1 MGIKIFIDQGHN
13 PGTIN
18 AGSSGFGLEEA
29 EVTYEVGMLLA
40 DLLRMNPAFEV
51 RTSRNDP
58 KEVLGYDQAS
68 SLRTRVAMAN
78 TWPADYFISI
88 HCNWNMNPNINGTE
102 VYIYRYGSQANW
114 LAQDVLNGIVE
125 EVQTKDNLVRQNSS
139 LYVLRRTT
147 MPAILVELAYL
158 SNEQDAMKLKQ
169 NPQGFATG
177 IYNGIL
183 TYFGMN

>member
-18 AGSSGFGLEEA
+18 AGSSGNGLEEQA
-29 EVTYEVGMLLA
+29 VNYEVGMMLA
-40 DLLRMNPAFEV
+40 QLLRTNPNFRV
-51 RTSRNDP
+51 MTSRNDP
-58 KEVLGYDQAS
+58 EEVLGYDQAS

-78 TWPADYFISI
+78 EWPADYFISI

-102 VYIYRYGSQANW
+102 VYIYQYNSQANW
-114 LAQDVLNGIVE
+114 LAQDVLNAVVS
-125 EVQTKDNLVRQNSS
+125 EVGTKNNLVRANPT

-158 SNEQDAMKLKQ
+158 SNESDAQKLKD
-169 NPQGFATG
+169 NPQGFAQG

-183 TYFGMN
+183 KYFGMV